1 MGRTLGFVRGHGLR
15 LQELVPGRARAL
27 LVGTGV
33 PRRRADDEAVEG
45 SNTGAIEVI
54 NHHSLK
60 ARLGSQVAATIGCDH
75 RSVCIWRDIHCGAV
89 IMAGQTVCTVEA
101 AKGVPRHRLSV
112 ASAGAEDQ
120 ADLHL
125 NIGRCA

>member
-27 LVGTGV
+27 LVGAGV

-60 ARLGSQVAATIGCDH
+60 AGLGRQVPATIGCGPPV
-75 RSVCIWRDIHCGAV
+75 SVYL
-89 IMAGQTVCTVEA
+89 E
-101 AKGVPRHRLSV
+101 
-112 ASAGAEDQ
+112 
-120 ADLHL
+120 LHL
-125 NIGRCA
+125 SWRSDHGWADSVHSGGCNMRTPPPSQCCQCWC